1 MVASPWIAAQRVAAF
16 SATLGLI
23 LSLILLIPDISSA
36 KVTGPCSNCHTM
48 HNSQGGSS
56 MHTGYGAD
64 EGPYGTLLRTNG
76 CVGCHASNDS
86 AEWKNSLGAPIVY
99 SASGASSNPLAGGN
113 YYWVMNAGY
122 GDAYGHNP
130 FELGNTDGVLS
141 APPGG
146 PGHEFQVRCSGG
158 GGGPGAGARGCHGNR
173 FLDYEDAEHDACIKG
188 FHHQNEGGELT
199 TANTIGNSFRGIWG
213 VKGYEDPDW
222 EQETTTTKHNRY
234 SGATSPSETTCGGS
248 CHAPIGWH
256 GETPEYDT
264 ISGFCAACHGH
275 FHQLDRNAY
284 GQVEYGFGGTQSN
297 GQWIRH
303 PSDILLPQTGEYN
316 GYPAYSAEAPVGYT
330 DVSIPTRATAVVTC
344 ISCHRAHGSPYPD
357 MLRWNYNDM
366 NAGGGTNTSGCFTC
380 HTEKDTGGS

>member
-1 MVASPWIAAQRVAAF
+1 MPLEYGGGKIVASPWIATQRVAAF

-76 CVGCHASNDS
+76 CVGCHGTTGGDM
-86 AEWKNSLGAPIVY
+86 WKGVGGAPIVY
-99 SASGASSNPLAGGN
+99 NVSEPIFNDAKGLAGGN
-113 YYWVMNAGY
+113 YHWMMTQ
-122 GDAYGHNP
+122 GDGYGHNP
-130 FELGNTDGVLS
+130 VELGNSDGNLT
-141 APPGG
+141 APPGLI
-146 PGHEFQVRCSGG
+146 HTTTSLQVRCTGG
-158 GGGPGAGARGCHGNR
+158 KTGCHGNR
-173 FLDYEDAEHDACIKG
+173 FEEDSMRG
-188 FHHQNEGGELT
+188 FHHQNEGGTLT
-199 TANTIGNSFRGIWG
+199 TANTIGNSFRGILR
-213 VKGYEDPDW
+213 VKGSEDPDW
-222 EQETTTTKHNRY
+222 EQAPAIGHNLY
-234 SGATSPSETTCGGS
+234 SGATSPKNDNPCNS
-248 CHAPIGWH
+248 CHTFGGPS
-256 GETPEYDT
+256 EYDT
-264 ISGFCAACHGH
+264 ISGFCSACHPD
-275 FHQLDRNAY
+275 FHRTVPNDLY
-284 GQVEYGFGGTQSN
+284 TGTQSN